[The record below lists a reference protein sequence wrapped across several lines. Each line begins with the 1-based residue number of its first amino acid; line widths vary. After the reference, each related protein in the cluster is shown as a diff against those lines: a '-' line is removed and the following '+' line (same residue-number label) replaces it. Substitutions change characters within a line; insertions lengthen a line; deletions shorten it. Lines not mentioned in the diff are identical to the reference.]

1 MRISPSVSF
10 RDRRLRRELSSA
22 GLAPPAR
29 AVPSHH
35 RERRTRRRRVRFTR
49 ARVPLAE
56 RVTETSTRARPRDR
70 RRVFSWK
77 SPDAL
82 VRVSL
87 RRGVTRRGRARTVRA
102 PRPRARWGPSGT
114 PSASS
119 SSPPRSLATRLE
131 RGSGSASDP
140 PPAPLPRANSHPPR
154 ASHFARIGASDGPR
168 RDRASRPGWDAPPP
182 RPPRLTHHPLD
193 SPARP
198 PSRRNALAAVEIDFG
213 GGLFE
218 RIEVALADDPV
229 SVARDFCNDKGF
241 SSTIVVPLAVKLAQ
255 ARDKARRERR
265 AVRQGRP
272 LTAKPAMQSTLTAK
286 SKARLEA
293 MRAARPASAA
303 AAGSAFD
310 RRVERP
316 PPVKYDPNKQFHSS
330 AKIEFGRDDRAF
342 APRGRPGEGASARS
356 PPPPPG
362 KRRRIRIRSRVGV
375 VQEVRLR
382 RWPREAEPRAE
393 REGGAARARGARGAR
408 ETRER
413 AGRASQGE
421 GGLRGW
427 APPGGEGPEIFD
439 KLYGAA
445 VRKAEKAAELERM
458 KKAAEKAAE
467 KEAKKQRASVMSR
480 VSREMMRNRTAGE
493 YATYNERLYAEAAQ
507 RAEAKKI
514 AQARAAEEKERQE
527 LEEITG
533 APNIS
538 HYAHSLVRPE
548 AAWDRLTEGY
558 AEKFVA
564 LAKIKKDMEKKELG
578 ECTFRPKIN
587 GKSKTMMRSRVDALR
602 DRGLSHHEQLYFDAN
617 RRQMRAE
624 ELKEWRP
631 AENTFHPNA
640 HKEGR
645 FDERTGEL
653 IPPKVNPDDVVD
665 RLQAYAVL
673 STLQKERLEKAMY
686 GDLGKPN
693 VGRPPEISRAPSDL
707 PIHEELY
714 AARHE
719 FDDKRELIRMRD
731 DQRLREEA
739 AAAKTSSRSEGLA
752 GALKRRTFRKMF
764 AALDREGAVAG
775 GSQGGG
781 PRKAGGVQP
790 RGKASGV
797 PRKRRGDARRRP
809 SRRRADRQPRAAAG
823 ADQARR
829 ASGASRRS
837 RRGSGP
843 PPPPPPPPP
852 RRRRAARS
860 LLPAAADDRGRSR
873 RRGSVQGPRGRGR
886 VHRRDGAGAREGEVR
901 SPRGGGGHARG
912 TRASK
917 AEAAA
922 AAAGAAVAARR
933 EDDKK
938 YSAAQARTK
947 RLNDARQR
955 KLGVRSS
962 APIHEKLLAEG
973 KRQQAKLEQLV
984 AAARWEE
991 SMEGARLRRRRAR
1004 RWGTRT
1010 AAGVGPRTA
1019 SLTRR
1024 PGGDPFAAPGENPE
1038 VGSPGSAVPGDPRRL
1053 TGGEAVRGSRRE
1065 LGCSPSARG
1074 RRPRERGG
1082 PREDARESAGG
1093 AVGRTRSPRWRRT
1106 TTRTS
1111 VDARGGGGRSVRY
1124 FISRDVFRRRRFA
1137 IASRLMN

>member
-1 MRISPSVSF
+1 MGTFRHSKCVLLFPSSFPRDPSREGFRERVRPASRASPAREFSPS
-10 RDRRLRRELSSA
+10 
-22 GLAPPAR
+22 
-29 AVPSHH
+29 
-35 RERRTRRRRVRFTR
+35 
-49 ARVPLAE
+49 ARVA
-56 RVTETSTRARPRDR
+56 
-70 RRVFSWK
+70 
-77 SPDAL
+77 
-82 VRVSL
+82 
-87 RRGVTRRGRARTVRA
+87 
-102 PRPRARWGPSGT
+102 
-114 PSASS
+114 
-119 SSPPRSLATRLE
+119 
-131 RGSGSASDP
+131 
-140 PPAPLPRANSHPPR
+140 
-154 ASHFARIGASDGPR
+154 FARIGASDGPR

-255 ARDKARRERR
+255 AKDKARRERR

-286 SKARLEA
+286 SKARLDA

-330 AKIEFGRDDRAF
+330 AKLEFGRDDRAF
-342 APRGRPGEGASARS
+342 APRGRPGEGVRPLSAAAAGERGGGSGSALASASYKRYVFGGG
-356 PPPPPG
+356 PG
-362 KRRRIRIRSRVGV
+362 KQSRERSEKAAQREREERVARAKRANELAARRRAKEDS
-375 VQEVRLR
+375 
-382 RWPREAEPRAE
+382 
-393 REGGAARARGARGAR
+393 EGGHRP
-408 ETRER
+408 EEK
-413 AGRASQGE
+413 
-421 GGLRGW
+421 
-427 APPGGEGPEIFD
+427 GPEIFD

-739 AAAKTSSRSEGLA
+739 VAAKTSSRSEGLA

-764 AALDREGAVAG
+764 AALDREETGLVDLKAVDLGRLAESSLAGKLPASPGSVAG
-775 GSQGGG
+775 TPGGG
-781 PRKAGGVQP
+781 PFATPAQTNDPAPPPSADQSAASLWGEP
-790 RGKASGV
+790 SFASGLGT
-797 PRKRRGDARRRP
+797 PAAAASSSAKAAAQSLLPLQQRT
-809 SRRRADRQPRAAAG
+809 ADVRAAA
-823 ADQARR
+823 
-829 ASGASRRS
+829 SLCK
-837 RRGSGP
+837 GP
-843 PPPPPPPPP
+843 VGVDAFI
-852 RRRRAARS
+852 AAMEQV
-860 LLPAAADDRGRSR
+860 LAKGKF
-873 RRGSVQGPRGRGR
+873 GPRAY
-886 VHRRDGAGAREGEVR
+886 VT
-901 SPRGGGGHARG
+901 SNARG

-922 AAAGAAVAARR
+922 AAARATEAARR

-973 KRQQAKLEQLV
+973 KRQQAKLERL
-984 AAARWEE
+984 AAALEEE
-991 SMEGARLRRRRAR
+991 SMEECTFAPA
-1004 RWGTRT
+1004 
-1010 AAGVGPRTA
+1010 
-1019 SLTRR
+1019 TRR
-1024 PGGDPFAAPGENPE
+1024 VGQDPYGGRGGSKSGKPPSEAGGNPFAAPGENPE
-1038 VGSPGSAVPGDPRRL
+1038 VGSPGSAVPGIPNEL
-1053 TGGEAVRGSRRE
+1053 TGGEKRFADLERE
-1065 LGCSPSARG
+1065 L
-1074 RRPRERGG
+1074 EML
-1082 PREDARESAGG
+1082 
-1093 AVGRTRSPRWRRT
+1093 AVG
-1106 TTRTS
+1106 
-1111 VDARGGGGRSVRY
+1111 ARGGDLGNAEDLVKMLESQRGSGGKNALAALEEDDDS
-1124 FISRDVFRRRRFA
+1124 D
-1137 IASRLMN
+1137 